1 MNRQQWQRAIEPA
14 PENFHRAV
22 AHALRTK
29 EEQQPMKRAIPR
41 ALILVCALVLALT
54 SVALAAETGLLDF
67 LHLDT
72 LGKVNAVQP
81 EMHMVKPGQYLTAEI
96 RQAACDGVSAHI
108 VVAYSVKNK
117 NDALRMDYDWNNGNI
132 DFAAERAACQRELMV
147 NTQWISEK
155 TTGMDL
161 DNTGIQWRYESA
173 QTMVV
178 DYSADLRGLAEIP
191 EQLTLVFDPTAYLAG
206 NETYAEADALSFE
219 VTLPAQT
226 VEKEVWQAKNIPDTG
241 ANWKLDS
248 LTLTRTDMGC
258 YLDVEVEDPD
268 KAECERLLGADFEGG
283 SKEAAEK
290 LPLRGSFWVDALDA
304 SGNAYARLSGGF
316 KENLS
321 EDEEWT
327 HEIIHVYWQRFEVG
341 DTITIRPYDSGTK
354 KMMDTMTLQ
363 MEKVK

>member
-14 PENFHRAV
+14 PEDFHRTV

-41 ALILVCALVLALT
+41 ALILACALVLALA

-72 LGKVNAVQP
+72 LGRVNAVQP

-108 VVAYSVKNK
+108 VVAYSVKDK
-117 NDALRMDYDWNNGNI
+117 NDALRMDYDWNNGSI

-161 DNTGIQWRYESA
+161 DSTCIQWRYESA

-178 DYSADLRGLAEIP
+178 DYSADLRELAEIP
-191 EQLTLVFDPTAYLAG
+191 EQLTLTFDPTAYLAG
-206 NETYAEADALSFE
+206 DETYAEADALSFE

-226 VEKEVWQAKNIPDTG
+226 VEKEVWQAKDIPDTG

-268 KAECERLLGADFEGG
+268 QAECNRLLDAVPEGG
-283 SKEAAEK
+283 SYAEI
-290 LPLRGSFWVDALDA
+290 LPLLGSFWVDTLDD
-304 SGNAYARLSGGF
+304 SGNAYVRLNGGF
-316 KENLS
+316 KEPLS
-321 EDEEWT
+321 QDVEWT
-327 HEIIHVYWQRFEVG
+327 HEIIHIYLQRFEVG

-363 MEKVK
+363 LEKVK